1 MHSESISAARLCR
14 TPLAACLGM
23 LFALGPAAPSTTL
36 AASTW
41 PQLARSNGID
51 ALIQHMRARA
61 AAQHTP
67 AHPTGGVVL
76 PVTSCADDGGTGTL
90 RHVVLTA
97 SSGDTVDLS
106 ALTCSTITL
115 TSGAVNIDVDELTI
129 VGPGASRLAIDG
141 NANGRIFRHS
151 GAGTFYLSDVTVT
164 NGSYTLLTGPYGGGC
179 IYSKGPLSLDG
190 VVVSSCTAVGGE
202 IIAGGAI
209 LAVNNAVL
217 FYTTVKDSSVTALTG
232 TMGLGAAGG
241 GVFAYSLTLEFSTV
255 SGNSVSTALGSAY
268 GGGALAAAG
277 NLTCKYDTVSGN
289 SVTTANAPGSGYY
302 AIGGGLVTTRDM
314 FIQNSTVDN
323 NSADGGGGIYV
334 RAYTGASGTV
344 RNSTISG
351 NHASLVGGGMIFGDD
366 LTLEN
371 STIAFNYGGS
381 EGGGGLMVGGTTVD
395 LESNIIADNSPSGM
409 AAAADLDGSATITG
423 ANNIIKIAGATLVL
437 PPDTI
442 SLDPQLG
449 PLLDNGGL
457 TRTLAIAPTSPA
469 FDAGN
474 NVAGASHDQRG
485 VSFAREVGG
494 SADIGAYE
502 FDPGIIFANGFQ

>member
-1 MHSESISAARLCR
+1 MHSESIPVARLCR

-23 LFALGPAAPSTTL
+23 LFALGPAASSTSV
-36 AASTW
+36 AAPMS
-41 PQLARSNGID
+41 PQLARSNGLD
-51 ALIQHMRARA
+51 ALMHRMHARA
-61 AAQHTP
+61 AAEHAP
-67 AHPTGGVVL
+67 ARPTGGVVL
-76 PVTSCADDGGTGTL
+76 PVTSCADDGGAGTL

-115 TSGAVNIDVDELTI
+115 TSGAVNIDVDQLTI
-129 VGPGASRLAIDG
+129 VGPGANKLAIDG

-151 GAGTFYLSDVTVT
+151 GVGTFYLSDITVT

-179 IYSKGPLSLDG
+179 IYSKGPLSLDS

-202 IIAGGAI
+202 VLAGGAI
-209 LAVNNAVL
+209 LAVGNAVL
-217 FYTTVKDSSVTALTG
+217 FYTTVKDSSVTVQTG
-232 TMGLGAAGG
+232 TMGLGAGGG
-241 GVFAYSLTLEFSTV
+241 GVFAYTLTMEFSTV
-255 SGNSVSTALGSAY
+255 SGNSASTPLGSAY

-277 NLTCKYDTVSGN
+277 TLTCKYDTISGN
-289 SVTTANAPGSGYY
+289 SVTTTNAPGSGYY

-351 NHASLVGGGMIFGDD
+351 NHAALIGGGMIFGDD

-381 EGGGGLMVGGTTVD
+381 EGGGGLIVGGSTTE

-409 AAAADLDGSATITG
+409 AGAADLDGSSTFTG
-423 ANNIIKIAGATLVL
+423 ANNIIKISGATLVL

-442 SLDPQLG
+442 SQDPQLG
-449 PLLDNGGL
+449 ALLDNGGL
-457 TRTLAIAPTSPA
+457 TRTLAIPPTSPA

-474 NVAGASHDQRG
+474 NVAGADHDQRG
-485 VSFAREVGG
+485 VSFAREVGA

-502 FDPGIIFANGFQ
+502 LDPDILFANGFQ